1 MRVTGM
7 PGIRTQPTSRTLGQ
21 AGRGEGARAP
31 CRHAGTR
38 ACLSREG
45 RAGQKSRSLSPLFPL
60 SCFLSPPVEA
70 LPLGAQPLQALG
82 WKGQEGLR
90 SDPEY
95 SPGESC
101 Q

>member
-1 MRVTGM
+1 M

-21 AGRGEGARAP
+21 AGGGGGQSTLQARRNKSLP
-31 CRHAGTR
+31 EP
-38 ACLSREG
+38 EG

-95 SPGESC
+95 SPGEPC